1 MGGCI
6 EQGAGRRVELSCRGY
21 VYARAIQKQQQRQ
34 GQEQGR
40 KGEGRRQ
47 RQRGQPDRGG
57 SGERQ
62 RGGWQNRGVLP
73 RIGREEGKKIM
84 TWNTD
89 RECLSQRGCSGRRR
103 RRRRRRSAAAAAA
116 GPEVVSA
123 ADGAYVE
130 VQALRGLCG
139 TTAETEKGCCGRS
152 VRQLRSGATLAA
164 QGRRPR
170 WRRPPPDGARRWLSP
185 SAGVHTACDVSHAS
199 VLGQSVSR
207 DVLRPL
213 HRACAV
219 PAHRPRQ
226 QGVFL
231 RSAGYCGALSPR
243 RWLRAVQCCLRG
255 CCCALYAVC
264 GPVCSLDCRLF
275 FCRHLALWFSA
286 PGRLTFPRHCSE
298 QGGGRRLTRRAYLS
312 GDDRARCLAAAAA
325 NSEPLALLGADVRA
339 GGALPH
345 TDFLFG
351 TAGEHGEGNF
361 SDTEGGGKKE
371 KEKGEGWRRGHV
383 MHPAGTGS
391 SGPSCSYTVL

>member
-1 MGGCI
+1 
-6 EQGAGRRVELSCRGY
+6 
-21 VYARAIQKQQQRQ
+21 
-34 GQEQGR
+34 
-40 KGEGRRQ
+40 
-47 RQRGQPDRGG
+47 
-57 SGERQ
+57 
-62 RGGWQNRGVLP
+62 
-73 RIGREEGKKIM
+73 M

-185 SAGVHTACDVSHAS
+185 SAGVHTACDTSHAS

-312 GDDRARCLAAAAA
+312 GDDRARCLAARRPRTPSRWHF
-325 NSEPLALLGADVRA
+325 SEQMCGPEARYPTQTSSLGQPGSMAKEIFQIRRGAGKRKKKKARA
-339 GGALPH
+339 G
-345 TDFLFG
+345 
-351 TAGEHGEGNF
+351 EGV
-361 SDTEGGGKKE
+361 T
-371 KEKGEGWRRGHV
+371 
-383 MHPAGTGS
+383 
-391 SGPSCSYTVL
+391 